1 MFSLILKRIL
11 WMIPTLW
18 AISLISFAL
27 IQLPPGDYLTSYVTA
42 LAETGE
48 PVAEEQVEAL
58 RPALYGPVSQVAQQY
73 AALRLRAAGHG
84 IVFAPP

>member
-27 IQLPPGDYLTSYVTA
+27 IQLPPGDYLTS
-42 LAETGE
+42 
-48 PVAEEQVEAL
+48 
-58 RPALYGPVSQVAQQY
+58 
-73 AALRLRAAGHG
+73 
-84 IVFAPP
+84 